1 MLVRDVRQG
10 AARLEVFLMRRHAG
24 MEFVAGVTVFPGG
37 GVDDRDRNADVAWYG
52 PEPSWWADRLGVDV
66 ELAEAL
72 VCAAARETFEES
84 GVLFA
89 GPASSPDGE
98 NTIVADASV
107 YRDARKA
114 LDAKTLSFGEFLRDE
129 KLVLRADLLRPWA
142 NWVTPKEERT
152 RRYDTYFFVGALPEG
167 QRADGDNTETDRAGW
182 ATPQSALDDF
192 GEGRSF
198 LLPPTWT
205 QLDSLNGRTV
215 AEVLAVERNIVAVE
229 PHLAVSE
236 GNWEIEFFN
245 SERYNAARNRR
256 APAGYRRTPWEAR
269 ARRSGSGRAGERV
282 RRHLHQR
289 GPARYRDAAAVAT
302 ADEHAD
308 AADVPRAHGGRRRA
322 GPAGRRQCRHRVRW
336 PRDLLGAGTTWP
348 NCKHSTPDG
357 VATAEDAC
365 HRAIDAVA
373 AIPKPTVAA
382 ITGYA
387 LGSGLSLALAA
398 DWRVSGDNVR
408 FGATEILD
416 GLVPAGSGAA
426 RLARAIGDSKA
437 KDLVFSGRFAGA
449 KEALELGLIDET
461 GGARP
466 RVRRGRRLGGA
477 VRGHFACGPGCR
489 EGRLRGR

>member
-1 MLVRDVRQG
+1 MTEPEPLTPRPAATVMLVRDTSDG
-10 AARLEVFLMRRHAG
+10 IKVFLMRRHAG

-89 GPASSPDGE
+89 GPASSPDDQH
-98 NTIVADASV
+98 TIVADASV

-167 QRADGDNTETDRAGW
+167 QRADGDNTETDRVGW

-192 GEGRSF
+192 GDGRSF

-215 AEVLAVERNIVAVE
+215 AEVLAVERDIVAVE

-256 APAGYRRTPWEAR
+256 APSGYTGPD
-269 ARRSGSGRAGERV
+269 SGLGGTGEGAGERP
-282 RRHLHQR
+282 RR
-289 GPARYRDAAAVAT
+289 
-302 ADEHAD
+302 
-308 AADVPRAHGGRRRA
+308 
-322 GPAGRRQCRHRVRW
+322 
-336 PRDLLGAGTTWP
+336 
-348 NCKHSTPDG
+348 
-357 VATAEDAC
+357 
-365 HRAIDAVA
+365 
-373 AIPKPTVAA
+373 
-382 ITGYA
+382 
-387 LGSGLSLALAA
+387 
-398 DWRVSGDNVR
+398 
-408 FGATEILD
+408 
-416 GLVPAGSGAA
+416 
-426 RLARAIGDSKA
+426 
-437 KDLVFSGRFAGA
+437 
-449 KEALELGLIDET
+449 
-461 GGARP
+461 
-466 RVRRGRRLGGA
+466 
-477 VRGHFACGPGCR
+477 
-489 EGRLRGR
+489 